1 MRKSEGGGGNIN
13 GGDTS
18 VSSSS
23 SSTVA
28 VPSNGLFMSLS
39 QYRIGPSD
47 EGNNNNSVNGDEVMA
62 ENKSEAAD
70 IEVTVIQTHVNL
82 KIQCP
87 RRPGQ
92 LLKAIVAL
100 EDLRLTILHLNITT
114 SQSTVLYSFNLKV
127 LFIFLVFFY

>member
-1 MRKSEGGGGNIN
+1 MRKSEGGGNIN

-39 QYRIGPSD
+39 QYRIGLSD
-47 EGNNNNSVNGDEVMA
+47 EGNNNNGVNGDEVTA

-100 EDLRLTILHLNITT
+100 EDLRLSILHLNITT

-127 LFIFLVFFY
+127 LFIFFHFSY

>member
-1 MRKSEGGGGNIN
+1 MRKAEGSNSVDN
-13 GGDTS
+13 SVTS
-18 VSSSS
+18 TSSSS
-23 SSTVA
+23 SM
-28 VPSNGLFMSLS
+28 PSNGLFMSLS
-39 QYRIGPSD
+39 QFRIRP
-47 EGNNNNSVNGDEVMA
+47 EEENSISLGDEVRA

-100 EDLRLTILHLNITT
+100 EGLRLAVLHLNITS
-114 SQSTVLYSFNLKV
+114 SQATVLYSFNLKV
-127 LFIFLVFFY
+127 L